1 MYCISYFPFHK
12 IRDVTQVLGFGGA
25 KPRYVQKYASL
36 YNDKGCSTIFGTA
49 TNYDVFVDHAGLDAF
64 AKDAIQSVASVI
76 REEEAAHPHVDPHKQ
91 QTPLVM
97 HILSNGGAFVTRNIG
112 HMLDSRR
119 EGDNDSDLELFASR
133 LKMGAQI
140 FDSAPCYMDN
150 TANFNVIKHLIPN
163 PFIGMFAAVLFS
175 LRSSLGNAVS
185 MMTGTSTHADFYWN
199 AWIEDTN
206 CNRQAFIYSEK
217 DDIANSKKIEEFIGE
232 RKKRG
237 VNVSV
242 KHFRDSVHVQHLRYH
257 PEEYSTFI
265 DGILTDME
273 EDNSKVQEEA
283 EAIRSRL

>member
-1 MYCISYFPFHK
+1 M
-12 IRDVTQVLGFGGA
+12 IRDITQVLGFGGA

-36 YNDKGCSTIFGTA
+36 YNDKDCCTIFGTA
-49 TNYDVFVDHAGLDAF
+49 TNYDVFVDHSRLDTF
-64 AKDAIQSVASVI
+64 AKEAIQSAASVI
-76 REEEAAHPHVDPHKQ
+76 REEEAAHSHTAPHKQ

-112 HMLDSRR
+112 HMLDTRI
-119 EGDNDSDLELFASR
+119 ENDDSDLELFASR

-163 PFIGMFAAVLFS
+163 PFIGIVAAVLFS
-175 LRSSLGNAVS
+175 LRSSLSNAVS
-185 MMTGTSTHADFYWN
+185 LLTGIPTHADFYWN

-206 CNRQAFIYSEK
+206 CMRQAFIYSEK
-217 DDIANSKKIEEFIGE
+217 DDIANSRKIEEFIRE

-237 VNVSV
+237 VNVCV

-257 PEEYSTFI
+257 PQEYSTFI
-265 DGILTDME
+265 DGILTDIE
-273 EDNSKVQEEA
+273 EENSKVQEA